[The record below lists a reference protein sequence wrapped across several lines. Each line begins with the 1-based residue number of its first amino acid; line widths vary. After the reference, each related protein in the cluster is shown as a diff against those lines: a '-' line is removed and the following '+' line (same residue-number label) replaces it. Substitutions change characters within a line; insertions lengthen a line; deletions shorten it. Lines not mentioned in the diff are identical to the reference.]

1 MLNLKRKIWVII
13 GTRPEYI
20 KQLPVYYECLKK
32 IGKKNVLLVNSGQ
45 HKNFLNFYSKE
56 NKTRFDIQVNNLQST
71 KSLTKNIK
79 KSIEIFYQLIRK
91 NNPEIVIVQGD
102 TTSSAAFAYAAKLNG
117 VTVIHNEAG
126 LRTFDKKNPYPE
138 ELNRKLISS
147 VADIHFAPTKLNKKN
162 LIKEGIIKENIFI
175 VGNPGI
181 DSFLNFLKKK
191 KNKESNKI
199 INFANSK
206 SKKIVFLTAHRREA
220 KGKNIDVWFKTLQ
233 FFFNNNKDYL
243 LICPEHPNKYA
254 KKGIKK
260 YLSKLDNF
268 YLTKPLSYSTTC
280 HIINNSSFVIT
291 DSGGIQEEC
300 ATINVPIVICRKLTE
315 RQEVLKI
322 NIGKLTG
329 FKKEN
334 IIKALNW
341 AKEKKNNKYNKKP
354 YGNGNSSKKIAKII
368 FKFASSL

>member
-126 LRTFDKKNPYPE
+126 LRTFDKKV
-138 ELNRKLISS
+138 LRIIILSSVLKLFSFRMFIILFLFFAKQLSISS
-147 VADIHFAPTKLNKKN
+147 D
-162 LIKEGIIKENIFI
+162 
-175 VGNPGI
+175 
-181 DSFLNFLKKK
+181 
-191 KNKESNKI
+191 
-199 INFANSK
+199 
-206 SKKIVFLTAHRREA
+206 
-220 KGKNIDVWFKTLQ
+220 TL
-233 FFFNNNKDYL
+233 
-243 LICPEHPNKYA
+243 
-254 KKGIKK
+254 
-260 YLSKLDNF
+260 
-268 YLTKPLSYSTTC
+268 
-280 HIINNSSFVIT
+280 
-291 DSGGIQEEC
+291 
-300 ATINVPIVICRKLTE
+300 
-315 RQEVLKI
+315 
-322 NIGKLTG
+322 
-329 FKKEN
+329 
-334 IIKALNW
+334 
-341 AKEKKNNKYNKKP
+341 
-354 YGNGNSSKKIAKII
+354 
-368 FKFASSL
+368 